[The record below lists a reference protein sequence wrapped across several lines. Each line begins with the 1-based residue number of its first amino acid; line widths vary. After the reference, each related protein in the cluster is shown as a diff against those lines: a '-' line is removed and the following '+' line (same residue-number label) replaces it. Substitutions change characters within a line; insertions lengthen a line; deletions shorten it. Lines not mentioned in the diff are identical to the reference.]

1 MMHVYVQQ
9 ICALFGGNYIQECVF
24 SLLSVSFERNE
35 IWLDILG
42 KSKGWIQD
50 FRIKEE
56 CWVFLVESLIECFL
70 YPSAKLKLGLDGA
83 HISWYTKKLKANLGS
98 INSCMY

>member
-1 MMHVYVQQ
+1 MSWQANVRWPMEFCNIPRTVAQTMMHVYVQQ

-24 SLLSVSFERNE
+24 PLLSVSFERNE

-56 CWVFLVESLIECFL
+56 C
-70 YPSAKLKLGLDGA
+70 
-83 HISWYTKKLKANLGS
+83 
-98 INSCMY
+98 